1 MSPLLPSEL
10 EMVGR
15 LAMAALLGGL
25 IGLEREMHSK
35 PAGLRTYM
43 VVCLGACLITLVSIY
58 FWHQEPRTSDPSRV
72 AAQIVSGIG
81 FLGAGAILRYGMSVR
96 GLTTAASLWTSAGI
110 GMAVGAG
117 YWYAAIAATGFTLV
131 AVFIFDKVEKMFIG
145 GRAYRRF
152 VVHAKDTPGLVGR
165 VEILMEK
172 AEIAIKEVDIQRDV
186 VAKLLHVTILA
197 TCEQKKDVDEL
208 SRQISQLPEVQKV
221 EIE

>member
-1 MSPLLPSEL
+1 MSPLFPSEL

-15 LAMAALLGGL
+15 LALAALLGGL

-43 VVCLGACLITLVSIY
+43 IVCVGSCLITLVSLY
-58 FWHQEPRTSDPSRV
+58 FWKQEPRTTDPSRV
-72 AAQIVSGIG
+72 AAQIVTGIG

-117 YWYAAIAATGFTLV
+117 YWLAAVAATGFTLI
-131 AVFIFDKVEKMFIG
+131 AVFIFDKVEKALIG

-152 VVHAKDTPGLVGR
+152 VVHAKDAPGLVGR
-165 VEILMEK
+165 VETVMER
-172 AEIAIKEVDIQRDV
+172 AAISIKEVDIQRDLV
-186 VAKLLHVTILA
+186 EKKLHVTILA
-197 TCEQKKDVDEL
+197 TCEAKVDVDAL
-208 SRQISQLPEVQKV
+208 SRDISAFPEVEKV